1 MESKYH
7 SFEDLWIWQEAM
19 EICYEVYE
27 CMKDCHDYGLRN
39 QMYDSSVSAP
49 SNIAEGFELHTDR
62 AFIRHLSIAKG
73 SSGELRTQVYVAIRR
88 KYISQEKGEA
98 LVIRLK
104 RLSAGI
110 QNFITARKLKSRR
123 RSTKI

>member
-1 MESKYH
+1 MEGKYQ

-27 CMKDCHDYGLRN
+27 CMKDCRDFGLRN
-39 QMYDSSVSAP
+39 QMYDSSVSSP

-73 SSGELRTQVYVAIRR
+73 SSGELRTQVYVAIKRN
-88 KYISQEKGEA
+88 YIRQEKGEE
-98 LVIRLK
+98 LVSRLK
-104 RLSAGI
+104 RLSAGV
-110 QNFITARKLKSRR
+110 QNFITARRIKNRRKS
-123 RSTKI
+123 T